1 MTDET
6 AELLARLI
14 KAAPEKSAE
23 AVMTAYRLGY
33 IDGQSSM
40 SSIAQSQ
47 LEFLLQGLDKRAR
60 EAGL

>member
-1 MTDET
+1 
-6 AELLARLI
+6 
-14 KAAPEKSAE
+14 
-23 AVMTAYRLGY
+23 MTAYRLGY
-33 IDGQSSM
+33 IDGQTSM

>member
-1 MTDET
+1 MTDDT
-6 AELLARLI
+6 ADLLARLI
-14 KAAPEKSAE
+14 KAAPEKAAE

-33 IDGQSSM
+33 IDGQTSM